1 MKSVF
6 GTTVLP
12 NTKLF
17 FFLPQFQPQFFNQT
31 QETVFFK
38 TTTSTT
44 VLTKHQFFL
53 KQPHKKY
60 FLLNYFFQTATTKA
74 TTIPNTLLTCLRG
87 TSCSWIGLSKL
98 SLSYWK
104 RVDDKNLRKNVRA
117 KELMQLYIYEFHLIM
132 RCCTN
137 MLKHTSC
144 ICLATCFLWI
154 LVKLVCHC
162 FIYH

>member
-1 MKSVF
+1 LKSVF

-38 TTTSTT
+38 TTTSTI

-74 TTIPNTLLTCLRG
+74 TTIPNTLEEGRSAKDLL
-87 TSCSWIGLSKL
+87 GLIIHPS
-98 SLSYWK
+98 SIVSH
-104 RVDDKNLRKNVRA
+104 NFHHN
-117 KELMQLYIYEFHLIM
+117 YI
-132 RCCTN
+132 T
-137 MLKHTSC
+137 KS
-144 ICLATCFLWI
+144 
-154 LVKLVCHC
+154 
-162 FIYH
+162 